1 MKMAISL
8 FGVFTVNEI
17 NKLLDSD
24 IQSELDNVADIYI
37 YIKYLSR

>member
-1 MKMAISL
+1 MAISL